1 MTDSCKRLDFY
12 KMKKFLA
19 FFVLFMSLSTV
30 FAQSHRVIVV
40 MNEKYD
46 NTHLARKTEQMTKAQ
61 RRDFVIQDR
70 KAFCQASQQEVFDFL
85 DGFKDEVSGVEQ
97 YWTFNGFRC
106 EATDEVIAQLEKRA
120 DVAYVY
126 RDQMRKMVPDVV
138 ETQVVETR
146 DIAWHVSKVN
156 APAVWSYNGST
167 GYNGNGVVVAIVDS
181 GVDYNH
187 IDIAGS
193 MWDGGTNFPH
203 HGYDCVNNDN
213 DPMDE
218 YCHGTHV
225 AGIVAGQGNAGTQTG
240 IAPGAKIMAVRVLD
254 ETGYGNDEQV
264 ISGLEFA
271 LEHGADILNL
281 SLGDPE
287 IGPVGIYRDLFVTVK
302 DAGVVASVAAGNVGD
317 TQYTYPVPFNVE
329 CPGNCPPPWLH
340 PDQVNLISGGTSGVI
355 CVGATDAN
363 DSHCGFSSV
372 GPVTWA
378 AGANVGNYND
388 YPYQNGDAAQPGLI
402 RPDISAPGANVTS
415 LNYLTGNGY
424 VAYDGTS
431 MATPCVSGVLAL
443 LLDANPELTPAE
455 LDSIIEMTA
464 ANAGNTMKNNITGSG
479 RIDALAAVNALFHH
493 GPTNLTADLSGDYVD
508 LNWTAAANADYYTI
522 YRDGMSV
529 VNNLTSTTY
538 TDHLTYAGK
547 YTYYVKAHLSN
558 DMMTL
563 PSNYV
568 TIDKMLDIQ
577 TEVINNTK
585 VALAWDMP
593 NCIVEDF
600 ESGNLYQNMWINDG
614 TNPWVVAQGDANSG
628 AYFVKSTNK
637 TMFSTS
643 KISLA
648 VNVATTCVVSY
659 YAKVD
664 CFPLNGGGFF
674 IDNVQQGQ
682 TLKDIVP
689 WTKYTVSLSPGN
701 HLLEWKYGNQ
711 LTEGDYANEFYVD
724 DITVGN
730 TFEIYRAN
738 CDGSNAEMIAVNV
751 INAQFIDNDWI
762 ILPIGQYKYGVS
774 IDGGYNIYW
783 SECIDKDYLGIDEN
797 VVDDIAVYPNPA
809 NDFIIVGVNDDSSAQ
824 SVDIYDVTGQLM
836 ISSTD
841 HEINVSELE
850 SGIYFVNI
858 LTNNGVVTKKISVV
872 R

>member
-1 MTDSCKRLDFY
+1 
-12 KMKKFLA
+12 MKKIFLT
-19 FFVLFMSLSTV
+19 FLMLLMSLGSI
-30 FAQSHRVIVV
+30 FAQSRVIVV
-40 MNEKYD
+40 MVDKYD
-46 NTHLARKTEQMTKAQ
+46 DAQLSRKTQNMTKAQ
-61 RRDFVIQDR
+61 RRDFVIQER
-70 KAFCQASQQEVFDFL
+70 MAFCQESQQNVMDFL
-85 DGFKDEVSGVEQ
+85 DGLKGEVSGIEQ
-97 YWTFNGFRC
+97 YWAFNGFRC
-106 EATDEVIAQLEKRA
+106 DASESVIAQLEKRA

-126 RDQMRKMVPDVV
+126 RDEVRKMVPEMV
-138 ETQVVETR
+138 EAKAAETR

-156 APAVWSYNGST
+156 APAVWNYNGST
-167 GYNGNGVVVAIVDS
+167 GYNGDGVIVAVVDS

-187 IDIAGS
+187 VDIAGS
-193 MWDGGTNFPH
+193 MWDGGSEFPH

-225 AGIVAGQGNAGTQTG
+225 AGIIAGQGNAGTQTG

-254 ETGYGNDEQV
+254 DTGYGTDAQV
-264 ISGLEFA
+264 IDGLEFA

-287 IGPVGIYRDLFVTVK
+287 VGPVALYRDLFKTIQ

-317 TQYTYPVPFNVE
+317 TQYTYSVPFNVE

-340 PDQVNLISGGTSGVI
+340 PDQVNLISGGTSAVI

-363 DSHCGFSSV
+363 DAHCSFSSV

-378 AGANVGNYND
+378 SGAQVGNYND
-388 YPYQNGDAAQPGLI
+388 YPYENGDASKPGLI

-415 LNYLTGNGY
+415 LNYQTGTGY

-431 MATPCVSGVLAL
+431 MATPCVAGVLAL
-443 LLDANPELTPAE
+443 LLDADPELLPAE
-455 LDSIIEMTA
+455 LDSIIELTA
-464 ANAGNTMKNNITGSG
+464 ANAGNTVKNNITGSG
-479 RIDALAAVNALFHH
+479 RIDALAALNAVFYH
-493 GPTNLTADLSGDYVD
+493 GPTNLTANLSGNYVD
-508 LNWTAAANADYYTI
+508 MNWTAAANATSYTV
-522 YRDGMSV
+522 YRDGIAV
-529 VNNLTSTTY
+529 ANNLTSTTY

-547 YTYYVKAHLSN
+547 YTYYVKAHLNN
-558 DMMTL
+558 DLTTL

-568 TIDKMLDIQ
+568 TIDKAFDIQ
-577 TEVINNTK
+577 TEVINQTK
-585 VALAWDMP
+585 VALSWDMP
-593 NCIVEDF
+593 NCIFEDF

-614 TNPWVVAQGDANSG
+614 TNPWEVTTADANSG
-628 AYFVKSTNK
+628 LYSVRSTNK

-659 YAKVD
+659 YAKIN

-674 IDNVQQGQ
+674 IDNVQHGE

-689 WTKYTVSLSPGN
+689 WTRYTVSLSPGN

-711 LTEGDYANEFYVD
+711 LTEGDYENSFYID

-730 TFEIYRAN
+730 AYDIYRAN
-738 CDGSNAEMIAVNV
+738 CDGSGQTLIAEAV
-751 INAQFIDNDWI
+751 INAQFIDNDWVT
-762 ILPIGQYKYGVS
+762 LPIGQYKYGVS
-774 IDGGYNIYW
+774 IDGGYTIYW
-783 SECIDKDYLGIDEN
+783 SDCIDKDYQGVDEN
-797 VVDDIAVYPNPA
+797 IVDNLTVYPNPA
-809 NDFIIVGVNDDSSAQ
+809 NEFIHVETNCELQRIDV
-824 SVDIYDVTGQLM
+824 YDVTGKLM
-836 ISSTD
+836 IFSTKT
-841 HEINVSELE
+841 EINVSDLE

-858 LTNNGVVTKKISVV
+858 LTDKGCVTKKISVV

>member
-1 MTDSCKRLDFY
+1 
-12 KMKKFLA
+12 MKKIFLT
-19 FFVLFMSLSTV
+19 FLMLLMSLGSI
-30 FAQSHRVIVV
+30 FAQSRVIVV
-40 MNEKYD
+40 MVDKYD
-46 NTHLARKTEQMTKAQ
+46 DAQLSRKTQNMTKAQ
-61 RRDFVIQDR
+61 RRDFVIQER
-70 KAFCQASQQEVFDFL
+70 MAYCSASQQDVMNFL
-85 DGFKDEVSGVEQ
+85 NGFKGEVSGIEQ
-97 YWTFNGFRC
+97 YWTFNGFSC
-106 EATDEVIAQLEKRA
+106 DASENVIAQLEKRS

-126 RDQMRKMVPDVV
+126 RDEVRKMVPEMV
-138 ETQVVETR
+138 EAKAVETR
-146 DIAWHVSKVN
+146 DIAWHVEKVN
-156 APAVWSYNGST
+156 APAVWNYNGST
-167 GYNGNGVVVAIVDS
+167 GYNGDGVIVAVVDS

-193 MWDGGTNFPH
+193 MWDGGSEFPH

-225 AGIVAGQGNAGTQTG
+225 AGIIAGQGNAGTQTG

-254 ETGYGNDEQV
+254 DTGYGTDAQV
-264 ISGLEFA
+264 IDGLEFA

-287 IGPVGIYRDLFVTVK
+287 VGPVALYRDLFKTIQ

-317 TQYTYPVPFNVE
+317 TQYTYSVPFNVE

-340 PDQVNLISGGTSGVI
+340 PDQVNLISGGTSAVI

-363 DSHCGFSSV
+363 DAHCSFSSV

-378 AGANVGNYND
+378 SGAQVGNYND
-388 YPYQNGDAAQPGLI
+388 YPYENGDASKPGLI

-415 LNYLTGNGY
+415 LNYQTGTGY

-431 MATPCVSGVLAL
+431 MATPCVAGVLAL
-443 LLDANPELTPAE
+443 LLDADPELLPAE
-455 LDSIIEMTA
+455 LDSIIELTA
-464 ANAGNTMKNNITGSG
+464 ANAGNTVKNNITGSG
-479 RIDALAAVNALFHH
+479 RIDALAALNAVFYH
-493 GPTNLTADLSGDYVD
+493 GPTNLTANLSGNYVD
-508 LNWTAAANADYYTI
+508 MNWTAAANATSYTV
-522 YRDGMSV
+522 YRDGIAV
-529 VNNLTSTTY
+529 ANNLTSTTY

-547 YTYYVKAHLSN
+547 YTYYVKAHLNN
-558 DMMTL
+558 DLTTL

-568 TIDKMLDIQ
+568 HIEKVIDIQ
-577 TEVINNTK
+577 TEVINQTK
-585 VALAWDMP
+585 VALSWDMP
-593 NCIVEDF
+593 NCIFEDF

-614 TNPWVVAQGDANSG
+614 TNPWEVTTADANSG
-628 AYFVKSTNK
+628 LYSVRSTNK

-659 YAKVD
+659 YAKIS

-674 IDNVQQGQ
+674 IDNVQHGE

-689 WTKYTVSLSPGN
+689 WTRYTVSLSPGN

-711 LTEGDYANEFYVD
+711 LTEGDYENSFYID

-730 TFEIYRAN
+730 AYDIYRAN
-738 CDGSNAEMIAVNV
+738 CDGSGQTLIAEAV
-751 INAQFIDNDWI
+751 INAQFIDNDWVT
-762 ILPIGQYKYGVS
+762 LPIGQYKYGVS
-774 IDGGYNIYW
+774 IDGGYTIYW
-783 SECIDKDYLGIDEN
+783 SDCIDKDYQGVDEN
-797 VVDDIAVYPNPA
+797 IVDNLTVYPNPA
-809 NDFIIVGVNDDSSAQ
+809 NEYIHVETNYELQRIDV
-824 SVDIYDVTGQLM
+824 YDVTGKLM
-836 ISSTD
+836 ISSTET
-841 HEINVSELE
+841 EINVSDLE

-858 LTNNGVVTKKISVV
+858 LTDKGCVTKKISVV